1 MFRSKIRR
9 PTKKR
14 KTERCSRVGTASVA
28 NRKCTLSVLL
38 KKNSRS
44 RARFCGLP
52 SGWVTLMY
60 RRVHC
65 CNRGASKALVML
77 MVKLENQREFTQMA
91 YLGGENELS
100 SVPAANLRSWIDT
113 VSNAA
118 RAAENKPVY
127 RSCKLTGSGVSNR
140 NEGLQR
146 V

>member
-14 KTERCSRVGTASVA
+14 KTERCSRFGTASVA
-28 NRKCTLSVLL
+28 NRKCTLSALL

-65 CNRGASKALVML
+65 CNRVASKALVRL
-77 MVKLENQREFTQMA
+77 MAKLENQSKFTQMA
-91 YLGGENELS
+91 YLGGENEELS
-100 SVPAANLRSWIDT
+100 WVPLSGLRSWIDT
-113 VSNAA
+113 ASNAA
-118 RAAENKPVY
+118 RAAEN
-127 RSCKLTGSGVSNR
+127 
-140 NEGLQR
+140 
-146 V
+146 